1 MEITL
6 HTENHSYDGV
16 QRLVYINNSPD
27 TLSEVYYHLYYE
39 AFRPGSM
46 MDVRDRELPHGG
58 RLKIDRLPPELQGA
72 VQVQS
77 LKQQGMALNW
87 NVEETILR
95 APLKQPLLP
104 GDSTVLEMTWKTQ
117 IPKVTRRGGWMSGE
131 GVEYSMSQWYPK
143 MAEYDASG
151 WHADE
156 YVGREFYGVFGTFDV
171 TITLPAAYVVGA
183 TGTVTNPDEVGCG
196 YQLGAVDTIIV
207 SPASGTGT
215 KTWRFHAE
223 NVHDFAWVA
232 DRDYVH
238 EITHWND
245 VPIHLLYRRSAT
257 RLWTDAA
264 VWTKAMI
271 AYFSQR
277 FGAYSWPQFTVAMAG
292 DGGMEYPQL
301 IMVTG
306 YRAST
311 SLLNV
316 IAHEVGHQW
325 FYGMIGN
332 NETEEAWIDEGLT
345 QYLTEEATRKL
356 FGLGDNPYT
365 GLDSLVYPWIESPWI
380 DLHQYYQ
387 LAVTRYEE
395 QLSIP
400 HDWMREDQTSS
411 LVYYKG
417 MSVARMLEYMMGDSL
432 FDAAMRGFV
441 ERWRYRHP
449 SARDFEH
456 AMEEASGLRLDW
468 FFNQWISTTKLLDYA
483 IDDLASERSGDGF
496 ATTVKLSNRNE
507 AVMPLDIVL
516 TYEDGS
522 TAVATVP
529 VEEWRKPGVEFHLP
543 RWRWVEPEY
552 TTTFT
557 TPKRVVR
564 AELDTSMLLAD
575 IDRTNNIARTGLAA
589 LFPPAHV
596 AFYKRWDIRRPFDGR
611 PLDKYS
617 ISLRPTLWYSQADG
631 VQLGFRGDGGYAF
644 DRYDAGAGIYYNIK
658 SQRVD
663 YDFSYSTPAGALGT
677 LAELTATAQSTDGV
691 RRWSAGVSKRF
702 KPHYWD
708 TPYTL
713 TAGLSLNHEQLVG
726 GNYPNPVAPW
736 DSGTFNTVRLQGKI
750 SAFSYRLFGSVALA
764 LDASVASRQEFSQL
778 TLQASGGTSFWGLN
792 FSSDLFAGISAGEPP
807 AQRLFNAAGATSA
820 AMHTNKV
827 QRLAMNIRPEFA
839 ARNHLVMPTEGFL
852 LSLAD
857 NDSVRYGRHLAN
869 IRVMVGN
876 LNPFYQIVRVPLLK
890 EIDMSVYGAA
900 GWIFNREVQWRDLE
914 EINLEV
920 GAVASINPLDILLP
934 DVIVDALHSP
944 APVRLSFHV
953 PFFASSAL
961 IRDDGLKYRFAIG
974 VTM

>member
-6 HTENHSYDGV
+6 HTEDHSYNGV
-16 QRLVYINNSPD
+16 QRLVYANNSPD
-27 TLSEVYYHLYYE
+27 TLREVYYHLYYE
-39 AFRPGSM
+39 AFKPGSM
-46 MDVRDRELPHGG
+46 MDVRDRALPHSS
-58 RLKIDRLPPELQGA
+58 RFKMDKLPPEWQGA

-77 LKQQGMALNW
+77 LNQQGMVLAW

-95 APLKQPLLP
+95 VELKQPLLP

-117 IPKVTRRGGWMSGE
+117 IPKVTRRGGWMSSE

-156 YVGREFYGVFGTFDV
+156 YVGREFYGVYGTFDV
-171 TITLPAAYVVGA
+171 AITLPATYVVGA
-183 TGTVTNPDEVGCG
+183 TGTVMNPDEVGCG
-196 YQLGAVDTIIV
+196 YQLGAVETIIV
-207 SPASGTGT
+207 SPAVGVGTGT
-215 KTWRFHAE
+215 KRWRFHAE

-232 DRDYVH
+232 DRDYAH
-238 EITHWND
+238 QIMRWND
-245 VPIHLLYRRSAT
+245 KAIHLLYKRSAA
-257 RLWTDAA
+257 RLWTNAA
-264 VWTKAMI
+264 LWTEATL

-301 IMVTG
+301 IMITG
-306 YRAST
+306 YRASA
-311 SLLNV
+311 SLFNV

-325 FYGMIGN
+325 FYGMVGN
-332 NETEEAWIDEGLT
+332 NETEEAWMDEGLT
-345 QYLTEEATRKL
+345 QYLSEEATRKL
-356 FGLGDNPYT
+356 FGMGGNPYT
-365 GLDSLVYPWIESPWI
+365 GLDSLVYPWIESPWH
-380 DLHQYYQ
+380 DLQLYYQ

-400 HDWMREDQTSS
+400 HDWMREDQTAS

-417 MSVARMLEYMMGDSL
+417 MGVARMLEYMMGDSL
-432 FDAAMRGFV
+432 FDAAMQHFV

-449 SARDFEH
+449 TARNFEH

-468 FFNQWISTTKLLDYA
+468 FFNEWIATTKLLDYA
-483 IDDLASERSGDGF
+483 IDDLESERSGDGF

-507 AVMPLDIVL
+507 AVMPLDIIL

-522 TAVATVP
+522 TATATVP
-529 VEEWRKPGVEFHLP
+529 IEEWRKPGVEFHLP

-552 TTTFT
+552 TATFT

-575 IDRTNNIARTGLAA
+575 IDRTNNIARTGLAG
-589 LFPPAHV
+589 LFPPAYV
-596 AFYKRWDIRRPFDGR
+596 ALYKRWDMRR

-644 DRYDAGAGIYYNIK
+644 DRYDAVAGIYYNIK
-658 SQRVD
+658 SQRFD

-677 LAELTATAQSTDGV
+677 LAELTALAQSSDGV
-691 RRWSAGVSKRF
+691 RRWNVGVSKRF

-708 TPYTL
+708 TPFTL
-713 TAGLSLNHEQLVG
+713 TAGLSLNHEQVVG
-726 GNYPNPVAPW
+726 GNYPNAVAPW
-736 DSGTFNTVRLQGKI
+736 ESGAFNTIRLQAKI
-750 SAFSYRLFGSVALA
+750 SSFSYSLFGSVGVGF
-764 LDASVASRQEFSQL
+764 DASFASRKEFSQL
-778 TLQASGGTSFWGLN
+778 KLQANGGATLWGLN
-792 FSSDLFAGISAGEPP
+792 FSSDLFAGVSAGAPP
-807 AQRLFNAAGATSA
+807 AQRLFNAAGTTSA
-820 AMHTNKV
+820 AMHSNKV

-839 ARNHLVMPTEGFL
+839 ARNNLVMPTEGYL
-852 LSLAD
+852 LSLAED
-857 NDSVRYGRHLAN
+857 DSARYGRHLAN

-876 LNPFYQIVRVPLLK
+876 LNPFYHIVSVPLLK
-890 EIDMSVYGAA
+890 EIDMSLYGAA
-900 GWIFNREVQWRDLE
+900 GWIFNREVRWRDLE
-914 EINLEV
+914 DINLEA

-944 APVRLSFHV
+944 APVRLSFYL
-953 PFFASSAL
+953 PFFASSPL
-961 IRDDGLKYRFAIG
+961 IGNDGLRYRFAIG